1 MNELVIRGGTVVDG
15 SGAAGVRAD
24 VGIAGGRITEVGDSV
39 KGDRTLDAG
48 GCIVAPGF
56 IDIHTHY
63 DAQVFWDPA
72 LTPSCFHG
80 VTTVVAGNCGFSIA
94 PTRAEHRDLIA
105 RTLENVE
112 DMDVAALQAGIP
124 WDFATFPEYLASVER
139 RGIGLNF
146 AAYIGHTAMR
156 LYAMGTDAYERT
168 ATPDEIREMQQL
180 LAVAMEAGAA
190 GFATS
195 FAFPHRGV
203 DGKPVPSRFA
213 DLAEFEAM
221 LDVMHEAHRGV
232 VAIAPGT
239 PCLPQDMYA
248 LQPRAGV
255 PFTWGALLTSPTGT
269 HQQTLEGN
277 REGWARGAEVWPQVT
292 PRPLSFQ
299 FTLDSPYPLAVN
311 EHFAALQNASTD
323 ERARAYA
330 DPEWRAMVVKA
341 WEQGTGFGV
350 RWDTYTMGESTA
362 HPELVD
368 RRLTDLARERAT
380 SPFDTLLDLALQ
392 EPDLALRVR
401 TVLANDDEAEVAKLL
416 VEEHCT
422 IGLSDAGAHAGQLCD
437 APQATDLLGGWVRDR
452 GVLTVEQAV
461 RKLSGQ
467 QADIFGFTDRGYLR
481 PGGWADVAV
490 FDPATVAPGP
500 TRRVRDFP
508 ANAERL
514 TADQPVGMHHILVN
528 GTPIQLDGERTGATG
543 AGQLVKP
550 AHRG

>member
-1 MNELVIRGGTVVDG
+1 
-15 SGAAGVRAD
+15 
-24 VGIAGGRITEVGDSV
+24 
-39 KGDRTLDAG
+39 
-48 GCIVAPGF
+48 
-56 IDIHTHY
+56 
-63 DAQVFWDPA
+63 
-72 LTPSCFHG
+72 
-80 VTTVVAGNCGFSIA
+80 
-94 PTRAEHRDLIA
+94 
-105 RTLENVE
+105 
-112 DMDVAALQAGIP
+112 
-124 WDFATFPEYLASVER
+124 
-139 RGIGLNF
+139 
-146 AAYIGHTAMR
+146 
-156 LYAMGTDAYERT
+156 
-168 ATPDEIREMQQL
+168 
-180 LAVAMEAGAA
+180 
-190 GFATS
+190 
-195 FAFPHRGV
+195 
-203 DGKPVPSRFA
+203 
-213 DLAEFEAM
+213 
-221 LDVMHEAHRGV
+221 
-232 VAIAPGT
+232 
-239 PCLPQDMYA
+239 MYT

-255 PFTWGALLTSPTGT
+255 PFTWGALLTSPTGM
-269 HQQTLEGN
+269 HQKTLEGN
-277 REGWARGAEVWPQVT
+277 REGWARGAQVWPQVT

-330 DPEWRAMVVKA
+330 DPEWRAMVVKT
-341 WEQGTGFGV
+341 WEQGTAFGV

-362 HPELVD
+362 HPELID
-368 RRLTDLARERAT
+368 RPLAELARERGT
-380 SPFDTLLDLALQ
+380 SPFDTLLDLALE

-401 TVLANDDEAEVAKLL
+401 MIIANDDEAEVAKLL

-452 GVLTVEQAV
+452 GVLSVEDAV

-490 FDPATVAPGP
+490 FDPTTVAPGP

-508 ANAERL
+508 ADAERL
-514 TADQPVGMHHILVN
+514 TADQPVGMRHVLVN

>member
-1 MNELVIRGGTVVDG
+1 M
-15 SGAAGVRAD
+15 
-24 VGIAGGRITEVGDSV
+24 
-39 KGDRTLDAG
+39 
-48 GCIVAPGF
+48 
-56 IDIHTHY
+56 
-63 DAQVFWDPA
+63 
-72 LTPSCFHG
+72 
-80 VTTVVAGNCGFSIA
+80 
-94 PTRAEHRDLIA
+94 
-105 RTLENVE
+105 
-112 DMDVAALQAGIP
+112 
-124 WDFATFPEYLASVER
+124 
-139 RGIGLNF
+139 
-146 AAYIGHTAMR
+146 
-156 LYAMGTDAYERT
+156 
-168 ATPDEIREMQQL
+168 
-180 LAVAMEAGAA
+180 
-190 GFATS
+190 
-195 FAFPHRGV
+195 
-203 DGKPVPSRFA
+203 
-213 DLAEFEAM
+213 
-221 LDVMHEAHRGV
+221 
-232 VAIAPGT
+232 
-239 PCLPQDMYA
+239 PQDMYA

-255 PFTWGALLTSPTGT
+255 PFTWGALLTSPTGM
-269 HQQTLEGN
+269 HQKTLEGN

-341 WEQGTGFGV
+341 WEQGTAFGV

-368 RRLTDLARERAT
+368 RPLSELARERAT
-380 SPFDTLLDLALQ
+380 SPFDTLLDLALE

-401 TVLANDDEAEVAKLL
+401 MIIANDDEAEVAKLL

-452 GVLTVEQAV
+452 GVLSVEDAV

-481 PGGWADVAV
+481 AGGWADVAV

-508 ANAERL
+508 AGAERL
-514 TADQPVGMHHILVN
+514 TADQPVGMRHIVVN
-528 GTPIQLDGERTGATG
+528 GTPVQVDGERTGATG

-550 AHRG
+550 ARRR

>member
-1 MNELVIRGGTVVDG
+1 
-15 SGAAGVRAD
+15 
-24 VGIAGGRITEVGDSV
+24 
-39 KGDRTLDAG
+39 
-48 GCIVAPGF
+48 
-56 IDIHTHY
+56 
-63 DAQVFWDPA
+63 
-72 LTPSCFHG
+72 
-80 VTTVVAGNCGFSIA
+80 
-94 PTRAEHRDLIA
+94 
-105 RTLENVE
+105 
-112 DMDVAALQAGIP
+112 
-124 WDFATFPEYLASVER
+124 
-139 RGIGLNF
+139 
-146 AAYIGHTAMR
+146 
-156 LYAMGTDAYERT
+156 
-168 ATPDEIREMQQL
+168 
-180 LAVAMEAGAA
+180 MEAGAA